1 MKEIHSWKPRQPSER
16 IARQLFARDGR
27 NAEAVRRT
35 ERWEWLTPVAA
46 CGLTMLLAVGSMNR
60 PAESLAGN
68 DVTMDFAAEMLN
80 PASSNTMQL
89 VRLSEM
95 DENVQWN
102 VWPKLSPLIASS
114 SALEGED
121 ASATNLTR

>member
-1 MKEIHSWKPRQPSER
+1 MKDIHSWQPRQPSGR
-16 IARQLFARDGR
+16 IARQLFERDGR
-27 NAEAVRRT
+27 NTEASRRT
-35 ERWEWLTPVAA
+35 ERWGWLTPVAA

-68 DVTMDFAAEMLN
+68 NVNMDFAAEMRN
-80 PASSNTMQL
+80 PASSNTMQM

-102 VWPKLSPLIASS
+102 VWPKLSPPLASS
-114 SALEGED
+114 VLD
-121 ASATNLTR
+121 AAATNLTR